1 MKTTKLLCQKRSI
14 LVGIRRM
21 FILLLF
27 AVFMFS
33 CQEEINPVTENN
45 VNTEQLADLKSAAIT
60 VSEIDALI
68 EKIEG
73 YAASGMIEPGIANS
87 LISKLEN
94 AKKSLG
100 KGNHKAVLN
109 QVEAVI
115 NQLGALADTGTID
128 DGLGEEL
135 LDDAID
141 IPKEDSDYG
150 GELTDPRDG
159 KVYKTVKIGDQ
170 CWMAENLAYLPSV
183 TPFEI
188 KSDYIPYNYVWG
200 FWKSDVE
207 EARLTISYLTY
218 GTLYNWPAAASACP
232 AGWHLPSDAEWN
244 QLAQYIDS
252 QKGPYENDEWEWK
265 ELGIHLKATS
275 GWMWD
280 GNGTDDFGFKAL
292 PGGYILNGSINS
304 QGYGGLWWTSTKY
317 NDGTYSWKRQLY
329 SGTNIFTRDYSRDIN
344 ALSVRCIKDN

>member
-21 FILLLF
+21 LILLLF

-33 CQEEINPVTENN
+33 CQEEINPLTENN

-73 YAASGMIEPGIANS
+73 YVASGMIEPGIANS

-109 QVEAVI
+109 QVESVI

-141 IPKEDSDYG
+141 IPKEDSGCG
-150 GELTDPRDG
+150 GDFTDPRDG
-159 KVYKTVKIGDQ
+159 KVYKTVKIGTQ

-183 TPFEI
+183 TPHTTT
-188 KSDYIPYNYVWG
+188 SDYIPYFYVYG
-200 FWKSDVE
+200 FGNSNVE
-207 EARLTISYLTY
+207 EARQMESYLKY
-218 GTLYNWPAAASACP
+218 GSLYNWPAAANACP
-232 AGWHLPSDAEWN
+232 AGWHLPSDTEWN

-265 ELGIHLKATS
+265 ELGIHLKSIS
-275 GWMWD
+275 GWDWD

-292 PGGYILNGSINS
+292 PSGYMLNGSVNG
-304 QGYGGLWWTSTKY
+304 QGQSCQWWASTKY
-317 NDGTYSWKRQLY
+317 TDGPYSYRRQLY
-329 SGTNIFTRDYSRDIN
+329 SITNTFVMGYSQDIN